1 MAARLGPGKSQA
13 TAYRVGLVPA
23 IVTMNIKENKTIRI
37 PTRALIKKVED
48 AKLAESNARN
58 ILLPE
63 ASLKALIESTWVQ
76 STEVGCAIL
85 GQAMDLQPD
94 GRTTPGKIEVAM
106 KTMKEMAP
114 GNLTEAMLAVQ
125 MIGVHNAAVH
135 FLCKSLAPNQTRGGE
150 DAGVSHATKLSR
162 LFTEQLSAMAKLKG
176 KSGQQKMTIEH
187 VHVHAGGQAIVGPV
201 GPRSGAPSAT
211 GEAK

>member
-1 MAARLGPGKSQA
+1 MKS
-13 TAYRVGLVPA
+13 V
-23 IVTMNIKENKTIRI
+23 
-37 PTRALIKKVED
+37 
-48 AKLAESNARN
+48 
-58 ILLPE
+58 
-63 ASLKALIESTWVQ
+63 
-76 STEVGCAIL
+76 
-85 GQAMDLQPD
+85 
-94 GRTTPGKIEVAM
+94 
-106 KTMKEMAP
+106 KEMAP

-125 MIGVHNAAVH
+125 MIGVHNAAVR
-135 FLCKSLAPNQTRGGE
+135 FLYMSLVPNQTRGGS
-150 DAGVSHATKLSR
+150 DLCISRATKLLR

>member
-1 MAARLGPGKSQA
+1 VVARPGPGKSQA

-23 IVTMNIKENKTIRI
+23 IVNMNIKKNKTTRI
-37 PTRALIKKVED
+37 PTRALIKKVD
-48 AKLAESNARN
+48 GAKLAESDARN
-58 ILLPE
+58 MLFPE
-63 ASLKALIESTWVQ
+63 ASLKALIESTGVQ
-76 STEVGCAIL
+76 STEVACAIL

-94 GRTTPGKIEVAM
+94 GRTMPEKLEVAM

-125 MIGVHNAAVH
+125 MIGVHNAAVR
-135 FLCKSLAPNQTRGGE
+135 FLQMSLMPNQTRGGA
-150 DAGVSHATKLSR
+150 DVCISRATKLLR
-162 LFTEQLSAMAKLKG
+162 LFPEQLSAMAKLKG

-201 GPRSGAPSAT
+201 GPRSVAPSAT
-211 GEAK
+211 GEGK

>member
-1 MAARLGPGKSQA
+1 MVARPGPGKSQA

-23 IVTMNIKENKTIRI
+23 IVTMNIKKNKTTRI
-37 PTRALIKKVED
+37 PTRALIKKVD
-48 AKLAESNARN
+48 GAKLAESDARN
-58 ILLPE
+58 MLVPE
-63 ASLKALIESTWVQ
+63 ASLKALIESTGGQ
-76 STEVGCAIL
+76 STEVACAIL

-94 GRTTPGKIEVAM
+94 GRTMPEKLEVAM